1 MKTQL
6 LTLDVLASFKTSIT
20 GTWNPVAVA
29 FVTFVLLLIVRIL
42 NLASAPSKPKIF
54 GRDEKFSAL
63 LKECAPE
70 LEQT

>member
-6 LTLDVLASFKTSIT
+6 LTLNAFVSLKTSIA
-20 GTWNPVAVA
+20 GTWNPVVVA
-29 FVTFVLLLIVRIL
+29 LITFVLLLIVRIL
-42 NLASAPSKPKIF
+42 NLASAPSKPKVF
-54 GRDEKFSAL
+54 GRDEKFTAL